1 MSFVSK
7 TLSRMLLPNLEK
19 DLAKAVTNS
28 LKSSAQMTDCF
39 LSPAVYGFEKQPVS
53 CGFGHATSSLERRVA
68 TPTFEKVHYPAPA
81 KGLFQ

>member
-19 DLAKAVTNS
+19 DLSKAVTES

-39 LSPAVYGFEKQPVS
+39 LSPAVYAFEKTPVS
-53 CGFGHATSSLERRVA
+53 SGFGHATSSLERRVG
-68 TPTFEKVHYPAPA
+68 TSFEKVHYPAPA